1 MSKDFAIFLMG
12 PTASG
17 KTALGVELA
26 KEING
31 EIISVDSALIYK
43 GMDIGTAKPTVEEMQ
58 GIPHHLISIIDP
70 SESYSVAS
78 FRKDSLQLISEI
90 TVRGKVPILV
100 GGTMLYYKSLI
111 DGLSPLP
118 DSTEE
123 VRNIVNQILEK
134 DGVAGL
140 REKVKEVDL
149 ESYER
154 LSANDKQR
162 LGRAYEVFLLTGK
175 SMTEIIRGSK
185 KNETELDLMQFALL
199 PERDRS
205 ELKLRIVERFDKMLA
220 SGFKQEVEVLYERG
234 DLNLQMPSIR
244 SVGYKQMWMH
254 LNGEISFDEMREL
267 GIIATCQLAKRQM
280 TWLRGWKS
288 DVNYLVPGDKAN
300 LSIAIEKLSSRNL
313 MVFNTK

>member
-58 GIPHHLISIIDP
+58 GVPHHLISIIDP

-140 REKVKEVDL
+140 REKVKEVDP

-175 SMTEIIRGSK
+175 SMTEIIRDTK

-300 LSIAIEKLSSRNL
+300 LSTAIEKLSSRN
-313 MVFNTK
+313 

>member
-1 MSKDFAIFLMG
+1 LSKDFAIFLMG

-26 KEING
+26 KAING
-31 EIISVDSALIYK
+31 EVISVDSALIYK
-43 GMDIGTAKPTVEEMQ
+43 GMDIGTAKPTVDEMQ
-58 GIPHHLISIIDP
+58 GVSHHLISIIDP
-70 SESYSVAS
+70 SESYSVAT

-90 TVRGKVPILV
+90 TARGKVPILV
-100 GGTMLYYKSLI
+100 GGTMLYYKSLV

-123 VRNIVNQILEK
+123 VRNIINQILEK

-175 SMTEIIRGSK
+175 SMTEIIRNSK
-185 KNETELDLMQFALL
+185 KNESELDLMQFALL

-220 SGFKQEVEVLYERG
+220 SGFKQEVESLYERG

-244 SVGYKQMWMH
+244 SVGYKQMWRH
-254 LNGEISFDEMREL
+254 LNGEVTFEEMREL

-300 LSIAIEKLSSRNL
+300 LGIVIDKFSERN
-313 MVFNTK
+313 

>member
-111 DGLSPLP
+111 EGLSPLP

-175 SMTEIIRGSK
+175 SMTEIIRDYK

-254 LNGEISFDEMREL
+254 LNGEISFDEMRGL

-300 LSIAIEKLSSRNL
+300 LSIAIEKLSSRN
-313 MVFNTK
+313 

>member
-149 ESYER
+149 ESFER

-175 SMTEIIRGSK
+175 SMTEIIRDSK

-244 SVGYKQMWMH
+244 SVGYKQMWMY

-300 LSIAIEKLSSRNL
+300 LSIAIEKLSSRN
-313 MVFNTK
+313 

>member
-140 REKVKEVDL
+140 REKVKEVDP

-175 SMTEIIRGSK
+175 SMTEIIRDTK

-300 LSIAIEKLSSRNL
+300 LSTAIEKLSSRN
-313 MVFNTK
+313 

>member
-1 MSKDFAIFLMG
+1 
-12 PTASG
+12 
-17 KTALGVELA
+17 
-26 KEING
+26 
-31 EIISVDSALIYK
+31 
-43 GMDIGTAKPTVEEMQ
+43 MDIGTAKPTVDEMQ
-58 GIPHHLISIIDP
+58 GVSHHLISIIDP
-70 SESYSVAS
+70 SESYSVAT

-90 TVRGKVPILV
+90 TARGKVPILV
-100 GGTMLYYKSLI
+100 GGTMLYYKSLV

-123 VRNIVNQILEK
+123 VRNIINQILEK

-175 SMTEIIRGSK
+175 SMTEIIRNSK
-185 KNETELDLMQFALL
+185 KNESELDLMQFALL

-220 SGFKQEVEVLYERG
+220 SGFKQEVESLYERG

-244 SVGYKQMWMH
+244 SVGYKQMWRH
-254 LNGEISFDEMREL
+254 LNGEVTFEEMREL

-300 LSIAIEKLSSRNL
+300 LGIVIDKFSERN
-313 MVFNTK
+313 

>member
-111 DGLSPLP
+111 EGLSPLP

-175 SMTEIIRGSK
+175 SMTEIIRDSK

-220 SGFKQEVEVLYERG
+220 YGFKQEVEVLYERG

-300 LSIAIEKLSSRNL
+300 LSIAIEKLSSRN
-313 MVFNTK
+313 

>member
-90 TVRGKVPILV
+90 SVRGKVPILV

-175 SMTEIIRGSK
+175 SMTEIIRDSK

-300 LSIAIEKLSSRNL
+300 LSIAIEKLSSRN
-313 MVFNTK
+313 

>member
-1 MSKDFAIFLMG
+1 MG

-58 GIPHHLISIIDP
+58 GVPHHLISIIDP

-140 REKVKEVDL
+140 REKVKEVDP

-175 SMTEIIRGSK
+175 SMTEIIRDTK

-300 LSIAIEKLSSRNL
+300 LSTAIEKLSSRN
-313 MVFNTK
+313 

>member
-1 MSKDFAIFLMG
+1 MG

-58 GIPHHLISIIDP
+58 GVPHHLISIIDP

-111 DGLSPLP
+111 EGLSPLP

-175 SMTEIIRGSK
+175 SMTEIIRDSK

-300 LSIAIEKLSSRNL
+300 LSIAIEKLSSRN
-313 MVFNTK
+313 

>member
-1 MSKDFAIFLMG
+1 MG

-175 SMTEIIRGSK
+175 SMTEIIRDSK

-300 LSIAIEKLSSRNL
+300 LSIAIEKLSSRN
-313 MVFNTK
+313 

>member
-1 MSKDFAIFLMG
+1 MG

-154 LSANDKQR
+154 LS
-162 LGRAYEVFLLTGK
+162 GMG
-175 SMTEIIRGSK
+175 
-185 KNETELDLMQFALL
+185 
-199 PERDRS
+199 
-205 ELKLRIVERFDKMLA
+205 
-220 SGFKQEVEVLYERG
+220 
-234 DLNLQMPSIR
+234 MP
-244 SVGYKQMWMH
+244 
-254 LNGEISFDEMREL
+254 MR
-267 GIIATCQLAKRQM
+267 C
-280 TWLRGWKS
+280 S
-288 DVNYLVPGDKAN
+288 Y
-300 LSIAIEKLSSRNL
+300 
-313 MVFNTK
+313 

>member
-175 SMTEIIRGSK
+175 SMTEIIRDTK

-220 SGFKQEVEVLYERG
+220 YGFKQEVEVLYERG

-300 LSIAIEKLSSRNL
+300 LSIAIEKLSSRN
-313 MVFNTK
+313 

>member
-1 MSKDFAIFLMG
+1 LSKDFAIFLMG

-26 KEING
+26 KAING
-31 EIISVDSALIYK
+31 EVISVDSALIYK
-43 GMDIGTAKPTVEEMQ
+43 GMDIGTAKPTVDEMQ
-58 GIPHHLISIIDP
+58 GVPHHLISIIDP
-70 SESYSVAS
+70 SESYSVAT
-78 FRKDSLQLISEI
+78 FRKDSLQLISDI
-90 TVRGKVPILV
+90 TARGKVPILV
-100 GGTMLYYKSLI
+100 GGTMLYYKSLVE
-111 DGLSPLP
+111 GLSPLP

-123 VRNIVNQILEK
+123 VRNIINQILEK
-134 DGVAGL
+134 DGVTGL
-140 REKVKEVDL
+140 REKVKEVDI

-175 SMTEIIRGSK
+175 SMTEIIRNSK
-185 KNETELDLMQFALL
+185 MNESELDLMQFALL

-205 ELKLRIVERFDKMLA
+205 ELKLRIVERFDNMLA
-220 SGFKQEVEVLYERG
+220 SGFKKEVESLYERG

-244 SVGYKQMWMH
+244 SVGYKQMWRH
-254 LNGEISFDEMREL
+254 LNGEVTFEEMREL

-300 LSIAIEKLSSRNL
+300 LGIVIDKFSERN
-313 MVFNTK
+313 

>member
-26 KEING
+26 KAING
-31 EIISVDSALIYK
+31 EVISVDSALIYK
-43 GMDIGTAKPTVEEMQ
+43 GMDIGTAKPTVDEMQ
-58 GIPHHLISIIDP
+58 GVPHHLISIIDP
-70 SESYSVAS
+70 SESYSVAT
-78 FRKDSLQLISEI
+78 FRKDSLQLISDI
-90 TVRGKVPILV
+90 TARGKVPILV
-100 GGTMLYYKSLI
+100 GGTMLYYKSLVE
-111 DGLSPLP
+111 GLSPLP

-123 VRNIVNQILEK
+123 VRNIINQILEK
-134 DGVAGL
+134 DGVTGL
-140 REKVKEVDL
+140 REKVKEVDI

-175 SMTEIIRGSK
+175 SMTEIIRNSK
-185 KNETELDLMQFALL
+185 KNESELDLMQFALL

-205 ELKLRIVERFDKMLA
+205 ELKLRIVERFDNMLA
-220 SGFKQEVEVLYERG
+220 LGFKKEVESLYERG

-244 SVGYKQMWMH
+244 SVGYKQMWRH
-254 LNGEISFDEMREL
+254 LNGEVTFEEMREL

-300 LSIAIEKLSSRNL
+300 LGIVIDKFSERN
-313 MVFNTK
+313 

>member
-58 GIPHHLISIIDP
+58 GVPHHLISIIDP

-140 REKVKEVDL
+140 REKVKEVDP

-154 LSANDKQR
+154 LSTNDKQR

-175 SMTEIIRGSK
+175 SMTEIIRDTK

-300 LSIAIEKLSSRNL
+300 LSTAIEKLSSRN
-313 MVFNTK
+313 